1 MTATLPIDQ
10 IRLDGGTRLRA
21 EHKSEIVAEY
31 VEALRAGVK
40 FPPVVVFFDGTN
52 HWLADGF
59 YRVEAHQAA
68 GIAEVVA
75 EVRDGSRRD
84 AILHA
89 AAANESHG
97 ARRTAADRRRAVQA
111 LLSDREWSN
120 WSDVEIARQCGV
132 GATTVRR
139 LRAELSSPMAKIA
152 QATEPPTENTAVAT
166 NSTTK
171 STREPD
177 PIEASEPPVDA
188 TPPVRKAVRGGTI
201 YELDVAKIGKGK
213 TSFTRMSPKAAKMLD
228 SAAVKLDS
236 KERDALRRMA
246 PLMQQWVARRLRD
259 GESKTVAEAKQAIV
273 GGAPTGPWDRAQ
285 EAVMALQ
292 PADRLHLC
300 KQVLTAVAGED
311 EARQHFADHICNV
324 MNWLPLDEQQRLLER
339 LERTVQARRS
349 LHVVREV
356 R

>member
-1 MTATLPIDQ
+1 MTSMLPIIQ

-21 EHKSEIVAEY
+21 EHRREIVAEY
-31 VEALRAGVK
+31 VEALRNSVK
-40 FPPVVVFFDGTN
+40 FPPVVVFFDGAD

-59 YRVEAHQAA
+59 YRMEAHHAA
-68 GIAEVVA
+68 GVSEIAVD
-75 EVRDGSRRD
+75 VRDGTCRD

-89 AAANESHG
+89 AGANESHG

-111 LLSDREWSN
+111 LLSDDEWSR
-120 WSDVEIARQCGV
+120 WSDREIARQCGV
-132 GATTVRR
+132 GVATVGR
-139 LRAELSSPMAKIA
+139 LRAELSVSLKQISQAPVSPPES
-152 QATEPPTENTAVAT
+152 TTVAT

-171 STREPD
+171 STPD
-177 PIEASEPPVDA
+177 VAPNEAARTTEGI
-188 TPPVRKAVRGGTI
+188 PPVRKAVRGGTV
-201 YELDVAKIGKGK
+201 YELDTAHIGKRK
-213 TSFTRMSPKAAKMLD
+213 SSFTRVSPKAAKILE

-236 KERDALRRMA
+236 KERDALRRMG

-259 GESKTVAEAKQAIV
+259 GESKTVAEAKKAII

-285 EAVMALQ
+285 EAIMALQ

-311 EARQHFADHICNV
+311 EARQHFGDHICSV
-324 MNWLPLDEQQRLLER
+324 MNWLPVEEQQRLLER

-349 LHVVREV
+349 LHVVRV
-356 R
+356 S